1 MKQYS
6 GEVVYIY
13 AFDIAYEMADTRI
26 GELLGHPA
34 AEFAADISKHGPQ
47 ELLFYRPEMVRLP
60 PWDRVG
66 PHGSVRIHRTIKVL
80 PMGAISI
87 TLRVPF
93 EVDRLEELVGY
104 HDLELSGRRLHDEVR
119 ELAEQVRRE
128 LTPLCLRPTEQV
140 REEEA
145 YTVFCVGSPIPSTQD
160 WLKTNQ
166 RAVAAL
172 LTEEK
177 DAEKLSQREVEKV
190 MERSL
195 SYYDR
200 DLTVIDWDA
209 ALLVDDPR
217 NFDEV
222 LHIMELANVQL
233 TELEAY
239 DRILDKA
246 LERAYRD
253 VAGRRLWG
261 RSDVLDDIREMR
273 IDFARLS
280 DELSNITKFFG
291 DWYLARIYQQLSE
304 RFHLADWNQVM
315 DSKLK
320 TLDEL
325 YEILKADRDSRWMM
339 LMEATIVLLFI
350 VDLALIFKK

>member
-13 AFDIAYEMADTRI
+13 AFDIAYEMADAPV
-26 GELLGHPA
+26 GALLGQPA

-66 PHGSVRIHRTIKVL
+66 PHGSVRIQRAIKVL

-119 ELAEQVRRE
+119 ELAEQARRE
-128 LTPLCLRPTEQV
+128 LVRLCRRPTEQV

-145 YTVFCVGSPIPSTQD
+145 YTVFCIGSPIPSTLD
-160 WLKTNQ
+160 WLEENQ
-166 RAVAAL
+166 RSVAAL

-177 DAEKLSQREVEKV
+177 DPDRLSHREVEKV
-190 MERSL
+190 MEQSL

-209 ALLVDDPR
+209 ALLVDDPK
-217 NFDEV
+217 NFDDV
-222 LHIMELANVQL
+222 LHVME
-233 TELEAY
+233 
-239 DRILDKA
+239 IG
-246 LERAYRD
+246 RAH
-253 VAGRRLWG
+253 V
-261 RSDVLDDIREMR
+261 
-273 IDFARLS
+273 
-280 DELSNITKFFG
+280 
-291 DWYLARIYQQLSE
+291 
-304 RFHLADWNQVM
+304 
-315 DSKLK
+315 
-320 TLDEL
+320 
-325 YEILKADRDSRWMM
+325 
-339 LMEATIVLLFI
+339 
-350 VDLALIFKK
+350 